1 MTKQE
6 QKEFVKTCLDSLE
19 SHFNKLYDQDKIPI
33 TWDGIE
39 LRWFIN
45 DMAKT
50 LNWSKSSNHR
60 KQEYNHY
67 IFTNNLI

>member
-19 SHFNKLYDQDKIPI
+19 VHFNKLHDQGKIPI

-50 LNWSKSSNHR
+50 LNWSKTSNHR
-60 KQEYNHY
+60 KQEYNNH